1 MGFDGAG
8 MRKRAGMISEDDPS
22 WRRFWEVYP
31 WRTAKLKARQAWAT
45 LNPDAA
51 LVETII
57 HALGWQRRLW
67 IRQGFGTPYPATYL
81 NQQRWTDEPPV
92 QVQRQMSDAAVLV
105 FQVGAEDRAPRT

>member
-1 MGFDGAG
+1 MV
-8 MRKRAGMISEDDPS
+8 SEDDPS

-51 LVETII
+51 LVDTII
-57 HALGWQRRLW
+57 QALGWQRSLW
-67 IRQGFGTPYPATYL
+67 ATQGFGTPYPATYL

-92 QVQRQMSDAAVLV
+92 MSQLSARTARTLAAA
-105 FQVGAEDRAPRT
+105 AEVMREGER